1 MKEGDTHKLWR
12 NIEPH
17 LKKAMQT
24 VYLREVSSVQWEQQ
38 LQMEEKEAGA
48 VRGLSAHAHVEL
60 PYYSKF
66 LLIAAYLASYNPAR
80 TDKRFFLKH
89 HGKIK
94 KTNFLKK
101 HEKTSNH
108 LLGPKPFPLDRLLAI
123 FYSVVDSRVAP
134 TASVFCQI
142 SSLVTLQLLN
152 QVGHDDQLDAPKY
165 KCAVSLDFILAISR
179 TVSFDMVKYLY
190 DFL

>member
-1 MKEGDTHKLWR
+1 M
-12 NIEPH
+12 
-17 LKKAMQT
+17 
-24 VYLREVSSVQWEQQ
+24 
-38 LQMEEKEAGA
+38 
-48 VRGLSAHAHVEL
+48 
-60 PYYSKF
+60 
-66 LLIAAYLASYNPAR
+66 
-80 TDKRFFLKH
+80 
-89 HGKIK
+89 
-94 KTNFLKK
+94 KK